1 MKVYNN
7 LDLLLNEITNFRVET
22 FVKENRPDPAE
33 NIGRVI
39 YVSDAGIDGE
49 LQVATPSA
57 WVGMQSTLP
66 TLLSSSSPITLTEDT
81 DTGEITISIEA
92 ATSTAAGSMSAA
104 DKTKLDA
111 ATDSNTGSTLVFR
124 DVNGDF
130 SAGKITATIVTGL
143 DAPTKASEAVNK
155 QYVDELVSGIG
166 VIRGGWDASTDMY
179 PNPDDITIDLGDYW
193 FITNAG
199 TLGGTPVQPGDMIIA
214 TAAAPTPED
223 WIQVETNYNLATT
236 SAPGLLQIATQ
247 DHVNAGTETTVAV
260 TPATLAGRTATD
272 DRAGVVELATYDEAE
287 TGTDTSRAITPKVLA
302 DYVTAHGAFNFKEDF
317 TGAEIGEEKTYTVQH
332 NYNTITGKSFYAT
345 ATVYWVNAR
354 GTHEEVMCG
363 VEHLDLDSIKLHLNG
378 AVEADEFQVVVVG

>member
-7 LDLLLNEITNFRVET
+7 LDLLLNEISNFRVET

-33 NIGRVI
+33 NVGRVI

-104 DKTKLDA
+104 DKAKLDA

-130 SAGKITATIVTGL
+130 TAGKITATIVTGL

-166 VIRGGWDASTDMY
+166 TIRGGWDASTDQY
-179 PNPDDITIDLGDYW
+179 PSPDDYTIDSGDYW
-193 FITNAG
+193 FITTAG
-199 TLGGTPVQPGDMIIA
+199 TLGDKPVQPGDMIIA
-214 TAAAPTPED
+214 TAASPTPED

-247 DHVNAGTETTVAV
+247 EHVNGGTETTVAV
-260 TPATLAGRTATD
+260 TPATLAGRTATTT
-272 DRAGVVELATYDEAE
+272 RAGVVELATYDEAE
-287 TGTDTSRAITPKVLA
+287 TGTDTDRAITPKVLA

-317 TGAEIGEEKTYTVQH
+317 TGAELGEEKTYTVQH

-345 ATVYWVNAR
+345 ATVYWVNER

-363 VEHLDLDSIKLHLNG
+363 VEHLDLDSLKLHLSG
-378 AVEADEFQVVVVG
+378 AVEADEFHIVVVG